1 MQRRKVLW
9 CNIKKVH
16 LKKTNRKLVKNNG
29 IVIKDS
35 IRKERRLRIKLE
47 IDFKK
52 INLENE
58 CSVEKYFG
66 ATSKKYI

>member
-58 CSVEKYFG
+58 
-66 ATSKKYI
+66 